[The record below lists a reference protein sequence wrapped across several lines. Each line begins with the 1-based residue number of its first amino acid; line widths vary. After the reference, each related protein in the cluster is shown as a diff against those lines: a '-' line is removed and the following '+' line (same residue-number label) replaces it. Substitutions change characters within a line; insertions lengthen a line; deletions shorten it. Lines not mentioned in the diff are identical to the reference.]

1 MSDTAALAGAWGK
14 SAVKLLEDLAK
25 QEGANI
31 AQAAKWCA
39 DSILADGV
47 VHLFGCGHSRIP
59 LEEMFPRYGSYP
71 GFNPMAELSMT
82 FHTQVVGSNGQR
94 QAMFIERVEGFAEE
108 ILKNWQFNKNDILIV
123 FSVGGK
129 TAVPIEMAQGARA
142 RGIKVIAVTSMASN
156 KVGKPTHSSGTT
168 LSDNADLVIDLMVP
182 VGDALISIPGMK
194 TPVGPGSTITEVAV
208 VNEIKVQVA
217 QKLVAAGFIP
227 PVITSSAVV
236 GEAESKNLFDAAYAE
251 HARRLSSRLTG
262 STSPRVE
269 GVNRDIYPRVYI
281 NLVSK

>member
-1 MSDTAALAGAWGK
+1 MSQTAGLAGEWSKA
-14 SAVKLLEDLAK
+14 AIKLLEDLAK

-31 AQAAKWCA
+31 AQAAQWCA

-47 VHLFGCGHSRIP
+47 VHLFGSGHSRIP

-142 RGIKVIAVTSMASN
+142 RGIKVIAVTSIASN
-156 KVGKPTHSSGTT
+156 KTGKPSHSSGTT

-208 VNEIKVQVA
+208 ANEIKVQVA

-236 GEAESKNLFDAAYAE
+236 GEAESKSLFDAAYAE
-251 HARRLSSRLTG
+251 HARRLSSRLAG
-262 STSPRVE
+262 SATPRAD
-269 GVNRDIYPRVYI
+269 GG
-281 NLVSK
+281 

>member
-1 MSDTAALAGAWGK
+1 MSQTTALAGEWSKA
-14 SAVKLLEDLAK
+14 AIKLLEDLAK

-31 AQAAKWCA
+31 AQAAQWCA

-47 VHLFGCGHSRIP
+47 VHLFGSGHSRIP

-71 GFNPMAELSMT
+71 GFNPMAELS
-82 FHTQVVGSNGQR
+82 QR

-108 ILKNWQFNKNDILIV
+108 ILKNWQFNKNDILII

-129 TAVPIEMAQGARA
+129 TAVPIEMAQGAKK
-142 RGIKVIAVTSMASN
+142 RGIKVIAVTSIASN
-156 KVGKPTHSSGTT
+156 KTGKPSHSSGTT

-208 VNEIKVQVA
+208 ANEIKVQVA

-236 GEAESKNLFDAAYAE
+236 GEAESKSLFDAAYAE
-251 HARRLSSRLTG
+251 HARRLSSRLAG
-262 STSPRVE
+262 SATPRAD
-269 GVNRDIYPRVYI
+269 GG
-281 NLVSK
+281 